1 MQLTNTMDN
10 TEYKKKGGKR
20 PKSEM
25 KDKGYLTLHSS
36 KGTRAREA
44 FAEKIATTP
53 KLVEKDSKKK

>member
-1 MQLTNTMDN
+1 MDN

-25 KDKGYLTLHSS
+25 KDKGYLSLHSS
-36 KGTRAREA
+36 KGTRAREV
-44 FAEKIATTP
+44 FAEKIATT

>member
-1 MQLTNTMDN
+1 MDN

-20 PKSEM
+20 SKSEM
-25 KDKGYLTLHSS
+25 KDKGYLSLHSS

-44 FAEKIATTP
+44 FAEKVTTTP